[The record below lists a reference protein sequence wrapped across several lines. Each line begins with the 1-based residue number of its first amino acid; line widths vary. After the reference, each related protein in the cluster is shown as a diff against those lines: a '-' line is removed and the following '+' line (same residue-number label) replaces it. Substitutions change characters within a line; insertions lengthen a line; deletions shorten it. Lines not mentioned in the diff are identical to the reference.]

1 MKIDTRQQPRLLQV
15 MPKRDCRRVSLG
27 LLFTCALIHAQT
39 TAEVATRDSTPTFSS
54 GVNLVLVPVVVRDAK
69 GQAIGTLHKED
80 FQLFDKG
87 KPQFISKFSIE
98 TPGTPLIVPDKAV
111 ETDAEGKV
119 AEGKPAGSTTGPAI
133 ATRFV
138 AWLFDDVHVAF
149 EDLARAREAADQKL
163 QALEPGTR
171 AAIFTTSGRTTL
183 DFTDDRDALHKA
195 LLRIQPTPSIPRGG
209 IAECPDI
216 QYYQADLIINKNDT
230 LALQVAEAE
239 YVNCNPPPP
248 GETVAQ
254 AMALSEPIVRGYA
267 GNAYS
272 FGDHDTRLALDILKG
287 LVRRMA
293 SLPGSRTIVLVSPG
307 FFISIEH
314 RSDEADLMDR
324 AIRANVTINS
334 LDARGLY
341 VLIQG
346 GDASTPAG
354 FSSGSAQKNQMITDS
369 ALANEDVMAELAS
382 ATGGTFFH
390 NNNDLAEGLKRIA
403 AQPEFIYILGFS
415 PQNLKLDGSFH
426 ALKVTLTKSLSGYQV
441 QARRG
446 YYEQRHAIDPVEQ
459 AKQEVEEAF
468 FSRDEIHDLPVE
480 LHTQFFKTSEY
491 KAKLSIL
498 ARVDV
503 RHLRYRKADGRN
515 NNTLTVVG
523 GVFDRNGNYVSGS
536 QKIVEMKLKD
546 QTLATM
552 PESGITIRSSLDIAS
567 GSYVVRLVVRDSEE
581 QVMSAQ
587 NSVVEIP

>member
-1 MKIDTRQQPRLLQV
+1 MRNLGFFLVCGPGVFACARLYAQA
-15 MPKRDCRRVSLG
+15 PAPAPNPASN
-27 LLFTCALIHAQT
+27 QT
-39 TAEVATRDSTPTFSS
+39 TAEVATRDSIPTFSS
-54 GVNLVLVPVVVRDAK
+54 GVNLVLVPVVVRDNK
-69 GQAIGTLHKED
+69 GHAIGTLHKED

-98 TPGTPLIVPDKAV
+98 TPGTPLFVPDKAV

-119 AEGKPAGSTTGPAI
+119 TGGKPPGSTTGSAI

-138 AWLFDDVHVAF
+138 AWLFDDVHIAF

-183 DFTDDRDALHKA
+183 DFTDDRDALHNT

-216 QYYQADLIINKNDT
+216 QYYQADLIVNKNDT
-230 LALQVAEAE
+230 LALQEAEAE
-239 YVNCNPPPP
+239 YVACNPPPP

-267 GNAYS
+267 GNAYAV
-272 FGDHDTRLALDILKG
+272 GDRDTRLALDILKG

-293 SLPGSRTIVLVSPG
+293 SLPGSRTVVLVSPG
-307 FFISIEH
+307 FFLSVEH
-314 RSDEADLMDR
+314 REDETDLMDR

-341 VLIQG
+341 VLIPG

-354 FSSGSAQKNQMITDS
+354 FSSGNPQKNQMITDS
-369 ALANEDVMAELAS
+369 ALANEDVMAELAN

-426 ALKVTLTKSLSGYQV
+426 VLKVALAKNPAGYQL

-446 YYEQRHAIDPVEQ
+446 YFVQRHAIDPAEQ
-459 AKQEVEEAF
+459 AKQEVQEAF

-503 RHLRYRKADGRN
+503 RHLRYRKVDGRN
-515 NNTLTVVG
+515 DNTLTVVG

-536 QKIVEMKLKD
+536 QKVIEMRLKD
-546 QTLATM
+546 QTLETM
-552 PESGITIRSSLDIAS
+552 PESGITVKSTLDIAS
-567 GSYVVRLVVRDSEE
+567 GSYVVRLVVRDSEA